1 MPRIPSIVALIL
13 FAASQAC
20 SDPNELADAVLTN
33 AVDTITL
40 YSLATGPLAE
50 PSAYSLNGRRGVRTW
65 DAGTNFEFVFTTD
78 PADRGYFL
86 PLDLLG
92 LLPEGAFKP
101 GMQRSNLAFDEMTR
115 APLNG
120 YITSDTLQ
128 VAEHDRFF
136 IRTGINTCAG
146 LGVPLYGKVEVLDI
160 DTTSATVT
168 FQVLA
173 NQNCGYR
180 GLLVGIPKN

>member
-1 MPRIPSIVALIL
+1 MFRTSSIAALIL
-13 FAASQAC
+13 FVASQAC
-20 SDPNELADAVLTN
+20 SDPNELPDAVLTN
-33 AVDTITL
+33 TVDTVTL

-50 PSAYSLNGRRGVRTW
+50 PTAYSLNGRRGVRTW
-65 DAGTNFEFVFTTD
+65 DAGLNFEFVFTTD
-78 PADRGYFL
+78 AADRGFFL

-92 LLPEGAFKP
+92 LVPEGAFKP
-101 GMQRSNLAFDEMTR
+101 GLQRSTLTFDEMSR

-120 YITSDTLQ
+120 YLTSDSLEL
-128 VAEHDRFF
+128 AEHDRFF
-136 IRTGINTCAG
+136 IRTGINTCSG
-146 LGVPLYGKVEVLDI
+146 IGVPLYGKLEVLDI
-160 DTTSATVT
+160 DTALATVT